1 MDCRLQP
8 ADLGV
13 AAGLLQPPVLP
24 HRHHAGRAQRRHH
37 QSCHHCLHHGSCRN
51 QLHDHDIDHH
61 AEHGSKERAA
71 PRQDVPRV
79 RCHQEDDQVLTPP
92 PTTNIIVIVIT
103 TNIIFVAIILS
114 TSSPTIINDDS
125 SSIFYIAELCPALS
139 FLMSVFSS
147 GYKDISLEAIP
158 V

>member
-13 AAGLLQPPVLP
+13 AAGLLQPAVLP
-24 HRHHAGRAQRRHH
+24 HRHYAGRDHRRHH
-37 QSCHHCLHHGSCRN
+37 QSRHHCLYHGSCRN

-71 PRQDVPRV
+71 PGQDVPCL

-92 PTTNIIVIVIT
+92 TTNTTIVIVIVIT
-103 TNIIFVAIILS
+103 TTSIFVAIICPHYHQQLS
-114 TSSPTIINDDS
+114 MTIRHLHS
-125 SSIFYIAELCPALS
+125 
-139 FLMSVFSS
+139 
-147 GYKDISLEAIP
+147 
-158 V
+158 